1 MYFLSPILTLYLG
14 ISDTNMGPVNSQG
27 YLKTS
32 PVKVGVHGA
41 C

>member
-14 ISDTNMGPVNSQG
+14 ISDTNMGHVNSQG
-27 YLKTS
+27 YFKTS